1 MSNFVHWKANY
12 NNSQI
17 IPIPA
22 NDHFVPI
29 NIRVAT
35 NTFQTLGEFF
45 SGIRSQ
51 TCLIITN
58 KYKHLSTLRQDTE
71 HMINRNVLF
80 EYHQALI
87 SFS

>member
-29 NIRVAT
+29 NIRFTT
-35 NTFQTLGEFF
+35 NAFQKLGEFLQEF
-45 SGIRSQ
+45 AVRHVTLSQ
-51 TCLIITN
+51 ININIT
-58 KYKHLSTLRQDTE
+58 
-71 HMINRNVLF
+71 V
-80 EYHQALI
+80 
-87 SFS
+87 